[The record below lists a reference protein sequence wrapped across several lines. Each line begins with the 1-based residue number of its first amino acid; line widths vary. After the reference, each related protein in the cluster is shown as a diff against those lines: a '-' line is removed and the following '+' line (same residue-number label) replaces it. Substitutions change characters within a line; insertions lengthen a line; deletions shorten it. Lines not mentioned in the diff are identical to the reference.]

1 MNVWAVIRLALISLA
16 RNKMRSFLTA
26 LGIIIGVGSVVT
38 MVGVG
43 QGAYSSVQTEISK
56 MGTNLIMIM
65 PGSSSQ
71 GGARMGAGTMTT
83 LNEADAEAIAA
94 DCPSITLVSSVVRT
108 SGPMVFSSQNW
119 TTQVMGVGADY
130 LEIRATKLTAGRFF
144 TSHEIRN
151 GSKICVL
158 GKVVADN
165 LFGSISP
172 VGQTIRIKKMP
183 FEVIG
188 VLEERGQSGPGQDQD
203 DVVLAPFSTIQR
215 RMMGITHI
223 NMIVASAVSD
233 KSVDTAKEEISN
245 ILRRRHRLTDNQ
257 DDDFQIRTQAD
268 MAAMASSTLGIITL
282 LLGAIASVS
291 LVVGGIGIMNIM
303 LVSVTERTREIGIRM
318 AIGARGRDIL
328 SQFLVE
334 SVTLSCVGGFL
345 GICVGMAL
353 TRLITALTEWQVYVS
368 IPAMV
373 IAVAF
378 SAAVGI
384 FFGLYPAWKASQLD
398 PIDALRFE

>member
-1 MNVWAVIRLALISLA
+1 MNVWSVIRLALVSIA

-43 QGAYSSVQTEISK
+43 QGAYASVQNEISK
-56 MGTNLIMIM
+56 MGTSLIMIM
-65 PGSSSQ
+65 PGSSSA
-71 GGARMGAGTMTT
+71 GGARMGAGTMQT
-83 LNEADAEAIAA
+83 LTEADAEALAA
-94 DCPSITLVSSVVRT
+94 DCPSVSMVSPVVR
-108 SGPMVFSSQNW
+108 SNAPLVYANQNW
-119 TTQVMGVGADY
+119 TTQVLGVGIDY
-130 LEIRATKLTAGRFF
+130 LAIRASKLASGRNFNEF
-144 TSHEIRN
+144 EMRN
-151 GSKICVL
+151 GAKVCVI

-165 LFGSISP
+165 LFGSINP
-172 VGQTIRIKKMP
+172 IGRTIRVKKMP
-183 FEVIG
+183 FEVVG

-203 DVVLAPFSTIQR
+203 DVVLAPMYTVQR
-215 RMMGITHI
+215 RMAGVTHI
-223 NMIVASAVSD
+223 HMVMVSALD
-233 KSVDTAKEEISN
+233 DDSVNAAKEEITAV
-245 ILRRRHRLTDNQ
+245 LRQRHRLAPNQ
-257 DDDFQIRTQAD
+257 EDDFQIRTQAD
-268 MAAMASSTLGIITL
+268 IAAMAGSTLGIITL

-318 AIGARGRDIL
+318 AIGARARDIL
-328 SQFLVE
+328 TQFLVE

-345 GICVGMAL
+345 GICLGMGL
-353 TRLITALTEWQVYVS
+353 TNIISRFTQWQVYVS
-368 IPAMV
+368 LPAMIV
-373 IAVAF
+373 AVTF